1 MFNVQKMFTWEVLSQ
16 VVCVVVVNRYAQIV
30 EVRIGLE
37 IVGQIIGHID
47 YVVDPVSEK
56 REKLKVENE
65 EK

>member
-47 YVVDPVSEK
+47 YVVDPVSKK